1 LDVHVQGEVAFE
13 DIQKGNMVRYLTR
26 PLSYFKFK
34 FFEELP
40 WRVIQG
46 VFGAGIMALVLLVYK
61 DIPLVSG
68 AGRILLSACI
78 VLAGY
83 VLCFIYK
90 MMVGLIG
97 FWFTDA
103 FGFLNVEAI
112 TFLLLS
118 GFVIPLHLLPV
129 GVQGILL
136 DQPLAYMIYYP
147 IMAVSGLLDTSAL
160 VTVLSYQ
167 FMWLVLFL
175 VAYKFLWSAGIKRFT
190 GVGQ

>member
-1 LDVHVQGEVAFE
+1 MGRYIRIFLLNAQQALEYRSVSLVYLLITAVNAGMYLLFWHGALITAPANASGWSLSAAVSYYLLMVILGAFLHVHVQGEVAFE

-46 VFGAGIMALVLLVYK
+46 GFGAGIMALVLLVYK

-90 MMVGLIG
+90 
-97 FWFTDA
+97 
-103 FGFLNVEAI
+103 
-112 TFLLLS
+112 
-118 GFVIPLHLLPV
+118 
-129 GVQGILL
+129 
-136 DQPLAYMIYYP
+136 
-147 IMAVSGLLDTSAL
+147 
-160 VTVLSYQ
+160 
-167 FMWLVLFL
+167 
-175 VAYKFLWSAGIKRFT
+175 
-190 GVGQ
+190 